1 MPAATPTRLP
11 AIDAIKAIASQLIV
25 VHHLAYYGPM
35 TDAVYPSAETAVRA
49 LRDYALMAVP
59 AFLVVGGF
67 LAARSLLPRLADFRP
82 HALPALLWRR
92 YLRLARPYV
101 AALACAI
108 ACAWLARML
117 APHPDVPGS
126 PTPLQVI
133 AHLLLLQDI
142 IGMDALS
149 AGVWYVA
156 IDFQLYALLLA
167 LAAAARLLPADPAR
181 LVLVACT
188 VLAVLSLF
196 WINRDPEL
204 EIWAPYFFGA
214 YGLGILAE
222 RLSRRPQLTGAM
234 VLLAVLVAAALLVEW
249 RGRVLVAGLTA
260 LLLLWSRGG
269 CRAPALAASGPVD
282 FLSRIS
288 YSLFLIHYPVCMLAG
303 AVVARLWPGNA
314 AANALG
320 MLAAWL
326 ASVAAAALLHRVAE
340 APGRMARAP
349 ATYAI
354 GTNQRT

>member
-1 MPAATPTRLP
+1 MSTATTPRLP
-11 AIDAIKAIASQLIV
+11 AIDAVKAIASQLIV

-35 TDAVYPSAETAVRA
+35 TDAVYPSAETLVRA

-67 LAARSLLPRLADFRP
+67 LAARALLPRLADLRP
-82 HALPALLWRR
+82 RTLPALLWGR

-101 AALACAI
+101 VALICAI
-108 ACAWLARML
+108 ACAWLARLL
-117 APHPDVPGS
+117 APHPDIPD
-126 PTPLQVI
+126 PATLLQVA

-142 IGMDALS
+142 VGMDALS

-156 IDFQLYALLLA
+156 IDFQLYALLLV
-167 LAAAARLLPADPAR
+167 LAAASRLAPADPAR
-181 LVLVACT
+181 FALAACG
-188 VLAVLSLF
+188 VLAILSFF

-222 RLSRRPQLTGAM
+222 RLSARPRLAGAM
-234 VLLAVLVAAALLVEW
+234 LLLAVPVAAALFVEW

-269 CRAPALAASGPVD
+269 RRAPAWAASRPVA

-303 AVVARLWPGNA
+303 ALVARLWPGSVA
-314 AANALG
+314 AGALG

-326 ASVAAAALLHRVAE
+326 ASIAAAAALQRVAE
-340 APGRMARAP
+340 VPGRVPRTP
-349 ATYAI
+349 TYAI
-354 GTNQRT
+354 GAHQRS